1 MSINEL
7 IKFFSLKSKIEEVE
21 FSKDLEVGDKKGL
34 SVNFSDLSFSYRN
47 EKEGKIVEIS
57 RLNLSIKEGQLVLIK
72 GPSGVGK
79 TTLVNLLLRLYD
91 PKEGKVELNSQNVKD
106 LKFSF

>member
-21 FSKDLEVGDKKGL
+21 LARDLEVGDKNGL

-47 EKEGKIVEIS
+47 EKEGKVVEIN
-57 RLNLSIKEGQLVLIK
+57 RLNLSIKEG
-72 GPSGVGK
+72 
-79 TTLVNLLLRLYD
+79 
-91 PKEGKVELNSQNVKD
+91 
-106 LKFSF
+106 

>member
-1 MSINEL
+1 M
-7 IKFFSLKSKIEEVE
+7 
-21 FSKDLEVGDKKGL
+21 
-34 SVNFSDLSFSYRN
+34 
-47 EKEGKIVEIS
+47 
-57 RLNLSIKEGQLVLIK
+57 LIK